1 MQKLEQTITTVEI
14 AKMLDAT
21 PHKDILKKLE
31 GRTEKNG
38 KHTKGYLEI
47 LTERQMSPSDF
58 FIPSTYKDSSGKENR
73 CYKVTKKGCEFLANK
88 FTGEKGVVFTA
99 QYINRFHEMEG
110 ALETQMPPAAL
121 QQFMEY
127 QQSLM
132 EELVK
137 MNRSI
142 SDRLLALENRK
153 EEPIGITVNSGNKP
167 FTVEENENAARKKKL
182 NRLVTQM
189 AKAYGWTRSFTLHR
203 LYKTLEEVLNIS
215 MDDYVDI
222 YKEEVQEDV
231 CAIDAVVASE
241 NLYATAIRLCNN
253 TLSKLSVEV
262 QS

>member
-1 MQKLEQTITTVEI
+1 MQKIEQTLSSLEVAE
-14 AKMLDAT
+14 MLET
-21 PHKDILKKLE
+21 EHWKLLRKLE
-31 GRTEKNG
+31 GDK
-38 KHTKGYLEI
+38 KSKGIVTVLADNNFVV
-47 LTERQMSPSDF
+47 SDF
-58 FIPSTYKDSSGKENR
+58 FISSTYKDSSGKENK
-73 CYKVTKKGCEFLANK
+73 CYQITRKGCEFLANK
-88 FTGEKGVVFTA
+88 FTGEKGVLFTA
-99 QYINRFHEMEG
+99 CYINRFHEMEN
-110 ALETQMPPAAL
+110 ALETQMPPVAL

-127 QQSLM
+127 QQNLM

-153 EEPIGITVNSGNKP
+153 EEPLGITVNSGNKP